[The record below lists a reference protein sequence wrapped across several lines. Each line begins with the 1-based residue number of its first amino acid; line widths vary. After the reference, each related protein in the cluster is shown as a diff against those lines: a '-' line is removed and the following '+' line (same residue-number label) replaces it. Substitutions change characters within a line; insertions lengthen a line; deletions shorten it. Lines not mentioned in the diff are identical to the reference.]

1 MRWTGWIGIAA
12 ALLALA
18 GCGYGYRAIVGQARY
33 STASRPDASY
43 FCYDCHGYRYFDP
56 YYDYCDGQ
64 GFRYRWADH
73 PRSMVIYRARYVR
86 IKEAHPDYGRH
97 RYRPGYKSA
106 ERYRDP
112 RDYESW
118 RREVKPGSAPETKQ
132 AGERKVREKA
142 REKAREQA
150 LEQDGQEPGTKK
162 QRKGEKRKG
171 PRDNGSRLTLPGGVS

>member
-1 MRWTGWIGIAA
+1 MRWTGWIAIAGG
-12 ALLALA
+12 LLALV
-18 GCGYGYRAIVGQARY
+18 GCGYGYRTIVVQARY

-73 PRSMVIYRARYVR
+73 PRAMIVYRDRYVR
-86 IKEAHPDYGRH
+86 IREAHPDYGRY
-97 RYRPGYKSA
+97 RYRSGYRSA

-118 RREVKPGSAPETKQ
+118 RREVKPGSAPEAKQ
-132 AGERKVREKA
+132 ARGRKVREKDV
-142 REKAREQA
+142 
-150 LEQDGQEPGTKK
+150 QDPGMKK
-162 QRKGEKRKG
+162 ERKGEKRKG
-171 PRDNGSRLTLPGGVS
+171 PRDDGSRLTLPGGVS